1 MKMTEIKAKKRVTEL
16 LRELNIPA
24 HVKGYDY
31 LREAILLCIAN
42 PDLSHRI
49 TILYE
54 IVAEGYDTTGT
65 RVERAIRTAIEKSF
79 RPVAYSKYFRQT
91 MKKPTNA
98 EFIATIADL
107 VRLELEELQEAQK
120 PERSAI

>member
-65 RVERAIRTAIEKSF
+65 RVERAIRDAIEKSF
-79 RPVAYSKYFRQT
+79 RPVGYSKYFRQT

-107 VRLELEELQEAQK
+107 VRLEIEEWEAQK